1 MNYSCHKILPPF
13 FTMIDGDITQNFN
26 QFLLLMKMNINM
38 EWNRIWHGLVVEL
51 VENLNEEVNLK
62 VFDWWF
68 IMLPVVEW
76 WCMTNNRVV
85 GTAAAAGIVSPIYC
99 FTGEREV
106 MESYT
111 FHSQSE
117 NANLLHL
124 DFHTCIFLFLFL
136 VW

>member
-1 MNYSCHKILPPF
+1 
-13 FTMIDGDITQNFN
+13 
-26 QFLLLMKMNINM
+26 
-38 EWNRIWHGLVVEL
+38 
-51 VENLNEEVNLK
+51 
-62 VFDWWF
+62 
-68 IMLPVVEW
+68 
-76 WCMTNNRVV
+76 MTNNRVV

-124 DFHTCIFLFLFL
+124 DFHTLYFL
-136 VW
+136 VFVFGLITVFTFSFFYQVFSDGEENKMSKYENKNLAQVLSHEKQKVKKAKFIIRKYIFFIYE